1 MTDKNIKDS
10 YDKNEY
16 PFEPKA
22 AVGVVVI
29 NENDE
34 ILLIK
39 RGKPPA
45 KDTWSV
51 PGGSIELGETI
62 FEAAFRETLEET
74 GLKCEPLKVTDAID
88 AIYKDE
94 AGKIRFHYVIVYVL
108 AKAVSERRA
117 IAMDDAV
124 DAKWFKIH
132 EIKGLNTPGRTYE
145 IIKRIINEA
154 RLLGTI

>member
-1 MTDKNIKDS
+1 MAKKNIKDN
-10 YDKNEY
+10 YEKNEY
-16 PFEPKA
+16 PLEPKA

-29 NENDE
+29 NKNEK

-45 KDTWSV
+45 ENSWSV

-74 GLKCEPLKVTDAID
+74 GLKCEPLKVTGAID

-94 AGKIRFHYVIVYVL
+94 SGKIQFHYVIIYVL
-108 AKAVSERRA
+108 AKTIEER
-117 IAMDDAV
+117 ISAMDDAL
-124 DAKWFKIH
+124 DAKWFNL
-132 EIKGLNTPGRTYE
+132 EDIKKLNTPGQTYT
-145 IIKRIINEA
+145 IIKNIINEA
-154 RLLGTI
+154 KILGIL